1 MASNFSQ
8 KGQLE
13 NNNAATNAESSIL
26 AKIFYYASF
35 LIVLPIFYH
44 ISKINW
50 FRRTKE
56 QAMQQLSNV
65 DTKLTER
72 FNALENQLS
81 VAKAVLKQEKDIFID
96 VSKYRSKITGSN
108 NEPNAMMEKNKSM
121 NELGRSFNVVLEN
134 YPQLQSTP
142 AMQQLMKT
150 VKDLE
155 RDLEANRRFYNS
167 VVTSYNSTLAVFPT
181 NVVAESLKLVRM
193 PLFEAEDYKRENYKL
208 DFSEKAAE

>member
-26 AKIFYYASF
+26 AKIFYYVSF

>member
-13 NNNAATNAESSIL
+13 NNNVASNAESSVI
-26 AKIFYYASF
+26 AKIFYFGSF
-35 LIVLPIFYH
+35 IFIIPIFYH
-44 ISKINW
+44 ISTVNW
-50 FRRTKE
+50 FRKAKE
-56 QAMQQLSNV
+56 QAMQQLSNI

-72 FNALENQLS
+72 FNTLENQLS

-108 NEPNAMMEKNKSM
+108 NNPEAMMEKNSSM

-167 VVTSYNSTLAVFPT
+167 VVTSYNSALAVFPK
-181 NVVAESLKLVRM
+181 NVVAESLRLIRM

-208 DFSEKAAE
+208 DFSEKTAQ